1 MLALLIES
9 NIVNATATLAVLNGE
24 GICVNTIDMGED
36 GLDLCRRDDYDIV
49 IVAAQ
54 LEDMSGLDV
63 IRGLRK
69 AGVRIPVIVLA
80 ASLPMD
86 QRVKLLEAG
95 ADEVMLKPYH
105 VAELVARVGALV
117 RRSRGHADAR
127 ITTGPLTVN
136 LAARNVQVCGTEL
149 HVTNKEYQVLELLS
163 LRRGA
168 ALNAEVFINHLYTD
182 GEGPESRTVE
192 LFICHLRKKLAAA
205 SGGDRCIE
213 TVGRRGY
220 MLPSARAA

>member
-1 MLALLIES
+1 MLTMLIES
-9 NIVNATATLAVLNGE
+9 NSAACTATEALLNSE
-24 GICVNTIDMGED
+24 GICVNVTDMGED
-36 GLDLCRRDDYDIV
+36 GLDLCRRLDYDIV
-49 IVAAQ
+49 IVASR
-54 LEDMSGLDV
+54 LSDMSGLDAV
-63 IRGLRK
+63 RGLRK
-69 AGVRIPVIVLA
+69 AGVRIPVLVLA
-80 ASLPMD
+80 GNLAMD
-86 QRVKLLEAG
+86 QRVRLLDAG
-95 ADEVMLKPYH
+95 ADEVMAKPYNRS
-105 VAELVARVGALV
+105 ELVARLRALV
-117 RRSRGHADAR
+117 RRSRGHADAQ

-136 LAARNVQVCGTEL
+136 LTARHVLVCGTQL

-168 ALNAEVFINHLYTD
+168 ALNAEVFINHLYLD

-220 MLPSARAA
+220 MLPAARAA